1 MPEARELALRA
12 LSHRDRSRRELELRL
27 GRAGIPAEECDEA
40 LDELAAAGLLSDT
53 RFAEARARGL
63 AAKNASDSLIRNELR
78 RQGIDREAIAEVL
91 EGLEGE
97 PERAARIFER
107 RGGDDRALRYLAAKG
122 FSRESLEP
130 LGGLGE
136 TPG

>member
-1 MPEARELALRA
+1 MSEARELALRA

-27 GRAGIPAEECDEA
+27 GRAGIPAEECGEV
-40 LDELAAAGLLSDT
+40 LDEFAAAGLLSDA

-63 AAKNASDSLIRNELR
+63 AAKNGSDSLIRNDLR
-78 RQGIDREAIAEVL
+78 RHGIDREEIAEIL

-97 PERAARIFER
+97 AERAARIFER
-107 RGGDDRALRYLAAKG
+107 RGGGDRALRYLAAKG

-130 LGGLGE
+130 L
-136 TPG
+136 TDDPVC